1 MPVKRKDLSTVGLET
16 ENIQE
21 LFRLGWYRV
30 RPEGGTT
37 LRIHNDFLPGL
48 TPLLADMVKATR
60 TPVCHLRTRRENQAA
75 LKNKKTPCDEAE
87 RL

>member
-48 TPLLADMVKATR
+48 TPLLADMVKA
-60 TPVCHLRTRRENQAA
+60 VANQQELRSVIFEHAG
-75 LKNKKTPCDEAE
+75 KTK